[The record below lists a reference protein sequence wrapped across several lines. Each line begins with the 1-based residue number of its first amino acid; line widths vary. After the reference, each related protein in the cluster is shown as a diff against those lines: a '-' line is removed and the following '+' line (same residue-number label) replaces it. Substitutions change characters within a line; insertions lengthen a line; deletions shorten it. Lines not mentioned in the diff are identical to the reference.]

1 MAVMADV
8 VRRRGY
14 CLVGAMTVITVLA
27 LLLGLNPVCGCYGFN
42 AGAATPAHGAALASS
57 SSQSFGFHVA
67 VFPLNTCIDSS
78 FALDRPGP
86 ELDSAQPYTPG
97 GRLRLA
103 SGSLLSGRPVLSI
116 APHRVSDGQY
126 PPSAVH
132 CVVSE
137 WSLWCSGRRV
147 EVVV

>member
-103 SGSLLSGRPVLSI
+103 SGSLLSGRPVLSRLRRI
-116 APHRVSDGQY
+116 VCRMANI
-126 PPSAVH
+126 PPPPFTA
-132 CVVSE
+132 
-137 WSLWCSGRRV
+137 L
-147 EVVV
+147 